1 MKFHCRILFF
11 LILIGLFFSLFA
23 QNINQKK
30 NELNQIKKQIQTNKK
45 KAEEVEKKKKEALKN
60 KSHIEKKL
68 AESSK
73 IVNQLKSNEKVLK
86 KNIDLK
92 KDMLD
97 QTNTEINH
105 FSVFTNQVIKEL
117 VLIETQEKYSDYFS
131 SDKYPLAILINQSN
145 RKINSLSIQKAVI
158 ENEKNNT
165 ENEMKSLH
173 FQTMIES
180 KKAKTFSLQSSQ
192 FKKDIDKYER
202 EKQTYINQAKKLQK
216 TAASLEN
223 LIKKLTPKPE
233 EKKKFTYK
241 FPGSGIMWP
250 AKGKV
255 IRNFGIQTHEKYNIQ
270 TVNNGIDIAL
280 KYGSS
285 VNAAADGE
293 VVFSGAFSGSGQMI
307 IIDHKNGF
315 HSVYANNSQL
325 TVNKGDRVK
334 KGQLVAYSGNSS
346 STDEASLHFELRKNG
361 KPVNPLSFLK

>member
-1 MKFHCRILFF
+1 MQVRIKILFF
-11 LILIGLFFSLFA
+11 LVFTVLFFSLFS
-23 QNINQKK
+23 QNVNQKK
-30 NELNQIKKQIQTNKK
+30 NELDKIKKQIQTNKK

-60 KSHIEKKL
+60 KSKIEKKL
-68 AESSK
+68 EESSK
-73 IVNQLKSNEKVLK
+73 IVTQLKSNEKVLK

-92 KDMLD
+92 KDMLN
-97 QTNTEINH
+97 QTTSELNQTAS
-105 FSVFTNQVIKEL
+105 FSNKIIKEL
-117 VLIETQEKYSDYFS
+117 ILIETQEKFSDSFS

-158 ENEKNNT
+158 ENEKNST
-165 ENEMKSLH
+165 ENEMKNLH

-180 KKAKTFSLQSSQ
+180 KKAKTFSIQSSQ
-192 FKKDIDKYER
+192 LKKDIDKYEK
-202 EKQTYINQAKKLQK
+202 EKQNYITNANKLQK
-216 TAASLEN
+216 TAAALEN

-233 EKKKFTYK
+233 DKKKYTYT
-241 FPGSGIMWP
+241 FPGTGISWP

-255 IRNFGIQTHEKYNIQ
+255 IRKFGIQTHEKYNIQ

-293 VVFSGAFSGSGQMI
+293 IVYSGAFSGSGQML

-325 TVNKGDRVK
+325 LVNKGDRVK
-334 KGQLVAYSGNSS
+334 KGQVVAYSGNSS
-346 STDEASLHFELRKNG
+346 TTEEASLHFELRKNG
-361 KPVNPLSFLK
+361 KPVNPMSYLK